1 MIVSPVL
8 EQTIPLL
15 LDWMDKYGHPNIPLK
30 NPGGKQCV
38 TLRRLHIQNK
48 LTPQE
53 VDWLSSIGFNW
64 HSLEDV
70 YRYADFDELFNRMM
84 AYEASHPDSNFQ
96 IPKKCPEDPE
106 LGAFVT
112 GIRRLGPQGVRPQ
125 DERRLNDVGFVWV
138 SQRQCGSKFMAKYR
152 ELTERVEVE
161 GLDQVLDDPDV
172 VLWVQAQQAALKRGA
187 LSQTRVHYMGSLF
200 GESWT
205 TSIGKDGDDTTVSLS
220 P

>member
-1 MIVSPVL
+1 
-8 EQTIPLL
+8 
-15 LDWMDKYGHPNIPLK
+15 
-30 NPGGKQCV
+30 
-38 TLRRLHIQNK
+38 
-48 LTPQE
+48 
-53 VDWLSSIGFNW
+53 
-64 HSLEDV
+64 
-70 YRYADFDELFNRMM
+70 
-84 AYEASHPDSNFQ
+84 
-96 IPKKCPEDPE
+96 
-106 LGAFVT
+106 
-112 GIRRLGPQGVRPQ
+112 
-125 DERRLNDVGFVWV
+125 
-138 SQRQCGSKFMAKYR
+138 MAKYR